1 MDRWLQIIL
10 GTLFS
15 SVGVFIFYL
24 IFERFVKS
32 KLRGSNIKETVD
44 GVERIQLRV
53 KTAARAGLLGAG
65 HGEEEEEME
74 QLVYEEFD
82 TEDHEVLA
90 IVLENEKVTVGVSL
104 FLSDR

>member
-32 KLRGSNIKETVD
+32 KLRGSNLKEAVD

-53 KTAARAGLLGAG
+53 KTAARAGLLGAS

>member
-1 MDRWLQIIL
+1 MMDRWLQIIL

-32 KLRGSNIKETVD
+32 KLRGSNIKEAVD

-65 HGEEEEEME
+65 HGEEEEME

>member
-32 KLRGSNIKETVD
+32 KLRGNNIKETVD